1 MNAHS
6 RLVEAIVKLPSDG
19 DEIAVLASVAEG
31 LVKGHGI
38 YGALH
43 LDSDGR
49 DMRAETTEEL
59 RDAVVYLTA
68 ALLRE
73 KR

>member
-6 RLVEAIVKLPSDG
+6 RLMEALPYFAADG
-19 DEIAVLASVAEG
+19 DEIRVLASVAEG
-31 LVKGHGI
+31 LIRGLKI

-49 DMRAETTEEL
+49 DMRVETTEEL

-68 ALLRE
+68 ALLR
-73 KR
+73 RP

>member
-6 RLVEAIVKLPSDG
+6 RLIEAIVQFAPDG

-31 LVKGHGI
+31 LVRGLKV
-38 YGALH
+38 YGPMH

-49 DMRAETTEEL
+49 DMRTESTEEL

-68 ALLRE
+68 ALLR

>member
-1 MNAHS
+1 VNAHS
-6 RLVEAIVKLPSDG
+6 KLMEALPYFAPDG
-19 DEIAVLASVAEG
+19 DEIRVLASVAEG
-31 LVKGHGI
+31 LLKGLKI

-68 ALLRE
+68 HLLR
-73 KR
+73 KP